1 MSALFTLLLLASAS
15 ALRVPTLTRRD
26 LVKLPAV
33 AAIAAAA
40 QPAYAVNKL
49 DDIKVLAAK
58 TKSLR
63 SYVRSTSG
71 NRRLFPM
78 DPDSNNYI
86 NIERTVLRGKTEVLL
101 PLLAAMKDYAATASL
116 PEDKLKQLQEQPTLL
131 VGHLSELDYY
141 VSKSQKLNSYEEYT
155 SKTTGDIYPGGKVE
169 RELEEAC
176 DTASDFIAL
185 AAGKSVPV
193 RED

>member
-1 MSALFTLLLLASAS
+1 MIVFT
-15 ALRVPTLTRRD
+15 
-26 LVKLPAV
+26 
-33 AAIAAAA
+33 
-40 QPAYAVNKL
+40 
-49 DDIKVLAAK
+49 
-58 TKSLR
+58 
-63 SYVRSTSG
+63 STTA
-71 NRRLFPM
+71 
-78 DPDSNNYI
+78 SNNYI

-169 RELEEAC
+169 RELEEAVE
-176 DTASDFIAL
+176 TVEEFVAL
-185 AAGKSVPV
+185 MDLAKK
-193 RED
+193 